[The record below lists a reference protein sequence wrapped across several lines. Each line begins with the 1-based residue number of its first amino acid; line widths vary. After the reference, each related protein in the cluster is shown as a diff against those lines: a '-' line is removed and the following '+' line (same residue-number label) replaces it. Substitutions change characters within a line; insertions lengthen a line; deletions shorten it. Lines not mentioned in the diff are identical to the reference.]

1 MVQQQSFKTACSYI
15 NTTSFFLSFFFQNRL
30 FKRWLIPIQK
40 KIKNKV
46 KGKSTKPGRQG
57 NVGAAHFCSARIRR
71 HFYNPYHIV
80 FWFHVYVQLDTD
92 GSSLFD
98 RPCVCQQNPIF
109 LERSQENYWSSL
121 CQQHRLFLAR
131 RQENYW
137 SSFVPTTLTIFSEES
152 GKLLAIFMPTKL
164 LICIETLGR
173 LWTGTFN

>member
-57 NVGAAHFCSARIRR
+57 NVGAAHFCSVCTTSCSDFMCMYSWTQMD
-71 HFYNPYHIV
+71 HV
-80 FWFHVYVQLDTD
+80 FLT
-92 GSSLFD
+92 G
-98 RPCVCQQNPIF
+98 RVCANNTIF

-137 SSFVPTTLTIFSEES
+137 PSSVPTTLTIFSEES

>member
-71 HFYNPYHIV
+71 HFYNLYHIV

-92 GSSLFD
+92 GSRLFD
-98 RPCVCQQNPIF
+98 RKLGHLQVVC
-109 LERSQENYWSSL
+109 
-121 CQQHRLFLAR
+121 
-131 RQENYW
+131 
-137 SSFVPTTLTIFSEES
+137 VPTKLSIFREES
-152 GKLLAIFMPTKL
+152 GKLLVIFVPITPTIFSEASGKL
-164 LICIETLGR
+164 LAILCANYTDY
-173 LWTGTFN
+173 F

>member
-71 HFYNPYHIV
+71 HFYNLYHIV

-92 GSSLFD
+92 GSRLFD
-98 RPCVCQQNPIF
+98 RPCVCQQHHIF
-109 LERSQENYWSSL
+109 R
-121 CQQHRLFLAR
+121 
-131 RQENYW
+131 
-137 SSFVPTTLTIFSEES
+137 EES
-152 GKLLAIFMPTKL
+152 GKLLVIFVPTTPTIFSEASGKL
-164 LICIETLGR
+164 LVILCANYTDY
-173 LWTGTFN
+173 F